1 MLVNALNNVN
11 KRDLIIKCSIRDE
24 TCQFQAIKVSF
35 HISHNNEDDN
45 EKFNY
50 TKLCGRIQVLFL
62 MKLGDACEG
71 LEHCLFVFVRNGW
84 GLQV

>member
-1 MLVNALNNVN
+1 
-11 KRDLIIKCSIRDE
+11 
-24 TCQFQAIKVSF
+24 
-35 HISHNNEDDN
+35 
-45 EKFNY
+45 
-50 TKLCGRIQVLFL
+50 